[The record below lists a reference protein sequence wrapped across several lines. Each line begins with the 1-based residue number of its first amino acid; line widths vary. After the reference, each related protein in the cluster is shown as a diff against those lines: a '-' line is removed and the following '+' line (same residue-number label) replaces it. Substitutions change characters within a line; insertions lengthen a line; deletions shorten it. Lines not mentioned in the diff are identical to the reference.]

1 MKFLKKENKKE
12 EKKIKHSN
20 RGESLET
27 EFKLEDSTKQWN
39 DIKKLYEDQ
48 VNTIVLEQQI
58 LKREQEAAI
67 ERKTIFNEMKEQK
80 FLIEEN
86 ECNRILEI
94 KEKINNKKKR
104 EIKRRD
110 IAFRNRNILG

>member
-1 MKFLKKENKKE
+1 MKFLKKDNKKD
-12 EKKIKHSN
+12 EKVIKHSN
-20 RGESLET
+20 RGESLES

-39 DIKKLYEDQ
+39 DIKKLYEEQ
-48 VNTIVLEQQI
+48 VNSIILEQEI
-58 LKREQEAAI
+58 LKREKEAAI
-67 ERKTIFNEMKEQK
+67 ERKNIFNEMQEQK
-80 FLIEEN
+80 LFIEEN